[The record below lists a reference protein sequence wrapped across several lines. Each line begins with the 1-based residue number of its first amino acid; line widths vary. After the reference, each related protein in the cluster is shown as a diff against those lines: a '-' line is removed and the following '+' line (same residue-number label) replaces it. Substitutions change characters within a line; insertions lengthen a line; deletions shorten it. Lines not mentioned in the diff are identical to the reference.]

1 MDMFKDI
8 TKIIPHRNPMIM
20 IDCYEKIDKNRAC
33 AEKTFLPGDYGNHK
47 GTVLESVLI
56 ECVAQTVAAHFGY
69 NEMIE
74 NTQNKM
80 FGMLVSVD
88 GFIFFHRLSEHT
100 KIKIK
105 INKKDQVGDFNIYE
119 SRITSREK
127 LIAEGE
133 IKVFKSHEE

>member
-1 MDMFKDI
+1 MFRDI
-8 TKIIPHRNPMIM
+8 TKIIPHRNPMVM
-20 IDCYEKIDKNRAC
+20 IDGYEKIDENRAFS
-33 AEKTFLPGDYGNHK
+33 EKTFLPGDYGCHN

-74 NTQNKM
+74 NSKNQM

-88 GFIFFHRLSEHT
+88 TFYFFQKLSENA
-100 KIKIK
+100 KIQIT
-105 INKKDQVGDFNIYE
+105 IHKKDQVGDFNIYD
-119 SRITSREK
+119 SRITALEK